1 MLRTINI
8 TLIVGVLRS
17 GGDSKFC
24 MNMDFVCQWMWAV
37 PITAMGAMVFDL
49 PFPIVLLLMTSEEIV
64 KVVPAVWRVYS
75 DRWVNNLTEN
85 RESSAA

>member
-1 MLRTINI
+1 M
-8 TLIVGVLRS
+8 
-17 GGDSKFC
+17 
-24 MNMDFVCQWMWAV
+24 
-37 PITAMGAMVFDL
+37 FDL
-49 PFPIVLLLMTSEEIV
+49 SFPIVLLLMTSEEIV